1 MRKPLLDDEQFF
13 EELTQLFLLEGMSNL
28 TVADIAAR
36 LRCSRRRLYALA
48 ATKEELFHAIA
59 QRHFDHVL
67 DESDAALKQ
76 ADDLPRVMA
85 TYLEIGAQ
93 ASSRFSM
100 QFLRDLEGSEQGRV
114 LFDDYQLQRTTR
126 LCELIDQ
133 GVASGVFVRCHGL
146 VVAEFIRGAARQI
159 RSPDFLA
166 RAGVTMNEA
175 FHEFYR
181 ILLGGLLVNKTEA
194 PKPRH
199 RPAQMRE
206 KHRAER

>member
-1 MRKPLLDDEQFF
+1 MRRSLLDDEQFF
-13 EELTQLFLLEGMSNL
+13 EELTQLFLSEGMSGL

-59 QRHFDHVL
+59 QRHFNHVL
-67 DESDAALKQ
+67 VESEAVMKRT
-76 ADDLPRVMA
+76 DDLPRVMA

-100 QFLRDLEGSEQGRV
+100 QFLRDLEGSEQGQT
-114 LFDDYQLQRTTR
+114 LFDEYQLKRTMR
-126 LCELIDQ
+126 LCELIDH
-133 GVASGVFVRCHGL
+133 GVASGVFVQCHGP
-146 VVAEFIRGAARQI
+146 VVSEFIRGAARQI

-194 PKPRH
+194 PKPGH
-199 RPAQMRE
+199 RSAQSRE
-206 KHRAER
+206 RHRAER